1 MSRKPSE
8 TNVAAKSTGGSSI
21 SQRPTI
27 AIVGAGS
34 LAFFLA
40 IALDRAGFEI
50 KEIIARNL
58 PGSLRH
64 ARSLAAKVG
73 ADAVTTHSAVLDAT
87 VLWVCVP
94 DREIH
99 SAALGLADRLQI
111 LASAN
116 KRASVKVKLED
127 KGKSG
132 VKVELQVEK
141 LQAGRPQS
149 GIKSR
154 FAFHSSGALL
164 SGELEPL
171 RQLGIG
177 TASVHPLMTFVRGA
191 RPSLADVPFAVEG
204 DAAAKRVANQI
215 VRKLGGKTFSVP
227 AKRKS
232 AYHAWATMTSPLFLA
247 FLVTLEE
254 AARAAGL
261 TGEQARGMSLPIIR
275 QTLTNYS
282 TLGSAQSFSGPLVRG
297 DAETVAR
304 HLEELKK
311 QPGARE
317 VYIALARAALRG
329 LPIKNRKQLKRLLK
343 G

>member
-1 MSRKPSE
+1 VSRKPSE
-8 TNVAAKSTGGSSI
+8 TNVAAKSARGSPMAR
-21 SQRPTI
+21 RPTV

-34 LAFFLA
+34 LASFLA

-50 KEIIARNL
+50 KEIIARDL
-58 PGSLRH
+58 PGSLQH

-73 ADAVTTHSAVLDAT
+73 ADAVTAHSASLEAT

-116 KRASVKVKLED
+116 RRASLKVKLED
-127 KGKSG
+127 RSKSG
-132 VKVELQVEK
+132 VKVK
-141 LQAGRPQS
+141 LQAGRPQA
-149 GIKSR
+149 GIRSR

-215 VRKLGGKTFSVP
+215 VRKLGGKTFSLP

-261 TGEQARGMSLPIIR
+261 TREQARGMSLPIIR

-317 VYIALARAALRG
+317 VYLALARAALRG
-329 LPIKNRKQLKRLLK
+329 LPIKNREQLKRLLK

>member
-1 MSRKPSE
+1 M
-8 TNVAAKSTGGSSI
+8 

-34 LAFFLA
+34 LASFLA

-50 KEIIARNL
+50 KEIIARDL
-58 PGSLRH
+58 PGSLRR

-73 ADAVTTHSAVLDAT
+73 ADAVTAHSASLEAT

-99 SAALGLADRLQI
+99 SAAFGLADRLRI

-127 KGKSG
+127 RGKGG
-132 VKVELQVEK
+132 VKVKLQVEK
-141 LQAGRPQS
+141 LQARKTQA

-215 VRKLGGKTFSVP
+215 VRKLGGKTFSLP
-227 AKRKS
+227 AKRKL

-247 FLVTLEE
+247 FLVTVEE

-261 TGEQARGMSLPIIR
+261 TREEARGMSLPIIR

-329 LPIKNRKQLKRLLK
+329 LPIKNREQLKRLLK

>member
-1 MSRKPSE
+1 M
-8 TNVAAKSTGGSSI
+8 

-34 LAFFLA
+34 LASFLA

-50 KEIIARNL
+50 KEIIARDL
-58 PGSLRH
+58 PGSLRR

-73 ADAVTTHSAVLDAT
+73 ADAVMAHSASLEAT

-111 LASAN
+111 LASVY
-116 KRASVKVKLED
+116 KRASLKVKLED
-127 KGKSG
+127 RGKGGAK
-132 VKVELQVEK
+132 VKLQVEK
-141 LQAGRPQS
+141 LQAGRPQA
-149 GIKSR
+149 GIRSR

-171 RQLGIG
+171 RWLGIG

-204 DAAAKRVANQI
+204 DAAAKRIANQI
-215 VRKLGGKTFSVP
+215 VRKLGGKTFSLP

-261 TGEQARGMSLPIIR
+261 TREQARGMSLPIIR

-317 VYIALARAALRG
+317 VYIVLARAALRG
-329 LPIKNRKQLKRLLK
+329 LPIKNREQLKRLLK

>member
-1 MSRKPSE
+1 
-8 TNVAAKSTGGSSI
+8 
-21 SQRPTI
+21 
-27 AIVGAGS
+27 
-34 LAFFLA
+34 
-40 IALDRAGFEI
+40 
-50 KEIIARNL
+50 
-58 PGSLRH
+58 
-64 ARSLAAKVG
+64 VG
-73 ADAVTTHSAVLDAT
+73 ADAVTAHSASLEAT

-99 SAALGLADRLQI
+99 SAAFGLADRLQI
-111 LASAN
+111 LASAS
-116 KRASVKVKLED
+116 KRASLKVKLED
-127 KGKSG
+127 RGKSG
-132 VKVELQVEK
+132 VKVK
-141 LQAGRPQS
+141 LQAGKLQARRPQA
-149 GIKSR
+149 GIRSR
-154 FAFHSSGALL
+154 FAFHASGALL

-191 RPSLADVPFAVEG
+191 RPSLEDVPFAVEG

-215 VRKLGGKTFSVP
+215 VRKLGGKTFSLP

-261 TGEQARGMSLPIIR
+261 TREEARGMSLPIIR

-282 TLGSAQSFSGPLVRG
+282 TLGPAQSFSGPFVRG

-329 LPIKNRKQLKRLLK
+329 LPIKNREQLKRLLK

>member
-1 MSRKPSE
+1 VSRKPSE
-8 TNVAAKSTGGSSI
+8 ANVAAKSAGGSQTSK
-21 SQRPTI
+21 RPTI

-34 LAFFLA
+34 LASFLA

-50 KEIIARNL
+50 KEIIARDL
-58 PGSLRH
+58 PGSLQR

-73 ADAVTTHSAVLDAT
+73 ADAVTAHSASLNAT

-99 SAALGLADRLQI
+99 SAALGLADRLRI
-111 LASAN
+111 LASTDQ
-116 KRASVKVKLED
+116 RASLKVKLED
-127 KGKSG
+127 SVKSG
-132 VKVELQVEK
+132 VKEK
-141 LQAGRPQS
+141 LQAGRLQAGELQA

-171 RQLGIG
+171 RQFGIG

-191 RPSLADVPFAVEG
+191 RPSLEDVPFAVEG

-215 VRKLGGKTFSVP
+215 IRILGGKTFSLP

-261 TGEQARGMSLPIIR
+261 TREEARGMSLPIIR

-282 TLGSAQSFSGPLVRG
+282 PLGPAQSFSGPFVRG

-311 QPGARE
+311 RPGARE

-329 LPIKNRKQLKRLLK
+329 LPIKNREQLKRLLK